1 MCSSQSGEKAAGFS
15 RSLAFRL
22 YSLGENWFGVR
33 LAHVGVIAGSAKTV
47 AAKITFFSVHITDL
61 RSAVGA
67 LGCGGSFAGIAVGVL
82 DAPQQNDFTIARSG
96 HSETLPNFLTSRA
109 DVLSSASVP
118 PALEQHGVT
127 S

>member
-1 MCSSQSGEKAAGFS
+1 GAGLRLRACALGNPAKKLLDLR

-33 LAHVGVIAGSAKTV
+33 LAHVGVIAVSAKTV

-67 LGCGGSFAGIAVGVL
+67 LGCRGSFAGIAVGVF
-82 DAPQQNDFTIARSG
+82 DAPQQNEFTIARSG
-96 HSETLPNFLTSRA
+96 S
-109 DVLSSASVP
+109 
-118 PALEQHGVT
+118 
-127 S
+127 